1 MVISIK
7 NQQEISAMRRAGKVV
22 AEILQVLKNNVKPG
36 TATRELNNI
45 AEQEL
50 AHRGAQSSFKG
61 YRGFP
66 ASICISINDEIVHG
80 IPGERVIRDGD
91 VVSLDF
97 GAIVDGYHGDSALTV
112 IAGSGNQKAKKLIQ
126 TTRESLEA
134 GIDAAIAGARLGDIS
149 STIQRYAESRGFG
162 VVREYTGHGIGK
174 AMHEEPLVP
183 NFGKP
188 GQGPELKPGMTF
200 ALEPMLTTGDWR
212 TRVGKD
218 GWVVSTADGSLAAHF
233 EHTIVITG
241 DKAQILTSLHPEKLP
256 SSVLAKSSEC
266 F

>member
-7 NQQEISAMRRAGKVV
+7 NQQELSAMRRAGRVV
-22 AEILQVLKNNVKPG
+22 AEILQILEINVKPG

-45 AEQEL
+45 AEREL
-50 AHRGAQSSFKG
+50 KDRGAQSSFKG

-66 ASICISINDEIVHG
+66 ASICVSINDEIVHG

-112 IAGSGNQKAKKLIQ
+112 IAGGGNQKAKKLIQ
-126 TTRESLEA
+126 TTREALEA
-134 GIDAAIAGARLGDIS
+134 GIDTAKAGARLGDIS
-149 STIQRYAESRGFG
+149 STIQGYAESRGFG

-183 NFGKP
+183 NFGKA

-200 ALEPMLTTGDWR
+200 ALEPMLTIGDWH

-218 GWVVSTADGSLAAHF
+218 GWVVYTADGSLAAHF

-241 DKAQILTSLHPEKLP
+241 DKAEILTSSHSEKPP
-256 SSVLAKSSEC
+256 SSVLAKN
-266 F
+266 